1 MRHYFRG
8 KDFLGFKDMTPEE
21 IKYIVDLAIDFKK
34 KWTVKE
40 PHRYLE
46 GQVWAA
52 LFEKN
57 STRTR
62 NAFQR
67 AAFDLGVQTIYLRP
81 DELQTNRGE
90 PLKDT
95 ARIFDRYFDGLF
107 IRTFGHEIVDEYAAW
122 MDHPVIN
129 GLTALEHPTQ
139 GIADIMTIIEKKGE
153 LKGLK
158 LVYAGLP
165 YNVGYTTMLF
175 CADFGIDMTF
185 TCPSEVTPDEEIWN
199 IAQERAKASGAK
211 IEVVNDFDK
220 ALDGADIVY
229 GMTHYAMGHTD
240 EEIEH
245 LKKIFQPYKITMEA
259 MSKAKPDAIF
269 MHCLPAHR
277 GEEVTDEVMESEYSV
292 IFDEGENR
300 MHAMKAILAAVS
312 L

>member
-1 MRHYFRG
+1 MKHYFLGR
-8 KDFLGFKDMTPEE
+8 DFLGFKDLNKEE
-21 IKYIVDLAIDFKK
+21 IKYIVDLSLEFKR
-34 KWTVKE
+34 KWTVRE

-67 AAFDLGVQTIYLRP
+67 AAADLGVTTIYLRP

-95 ARIFDRYFDGLF
+95 ARILDRYFDGLF
-107 IRTFGHEIVDEYAAW
+107 IRTFGQEIVDEYASW
-122 MDHPVIN
+122 MKHPVIN
-129 GLTALEHPTQ
+129 GLTSLAHPTQ
-139 GIADIMTIIEKKGE
+139 GIADIMTIIEKKGD

-158 LVYAGLP
+158 LCYAGNP
-165 YNVGYTTMLF
+165 YNVCNTTMLF
-175 CADFGIDMTF
+175 CADFGMDMSIA
-185 TCPSEVTPDEEIWN
+185 CPEGMFPDKAIWEM
-199 IAQERAKASGAK
+199 AQERANKTGSR
-211 IEVVNDFDK
+211 IIITQDFDE
-220 ALDGADIVY
+220 ALKGSDIVY
-229 GMTHYAMGHTD
+229 GMTQYAMGHSQ
-240 EEIEH
+240 EEIDKYH
-245 LKKIFQPYKITMEA
+245 KMFAPYQVTMDA
-259 MSKAKPDAIF
+259 MAKADSEAIF

-277 GEEVTDEVMESEYSV
+277 GEEVTDEVMECPQSV

-300 MHAMKAILAAVS
+300 MHAMKGILAAVA